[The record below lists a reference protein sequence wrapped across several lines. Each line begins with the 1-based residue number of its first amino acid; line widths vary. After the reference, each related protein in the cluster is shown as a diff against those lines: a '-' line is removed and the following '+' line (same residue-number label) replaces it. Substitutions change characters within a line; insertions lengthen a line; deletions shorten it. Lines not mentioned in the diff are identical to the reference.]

1 MHHVLQA
8 PVAAVMLGNVV
19 TNERIF
25 MMNPLWW
32 NQSMDLRSVINNFN
46 STVLV
51 VGSPRCEH
59 NVQTAGFKEE
69 RSFHI

>member
-8 PVAAVMLGNVV
+8 PVAAVMLGDVV

-32 NQSMDLRSVINNFN
+32 NQSMDLQSVGNNFN

-51 VGSPRCEH
+51 VGSPR
-59 NVQTAGFKEE
+59 
-69 RSFHI
+69 